1 MDNYSLDESGRFVIE
16 DYAALRPF
24 ASFLPGIAGPMGI
37 PMWAFY
43 VNRGQAIASFGVESK
58 DKPVMEFQPANKAYQ
73 TTPFT
78 GFRTFVKI
86 RQNGSATFYEPFS
99 PLHRSTARKQW
110 MHIGPNELE
119 LRESLPEAGLQV
131 RVLYFILPNENLAG
145 LVRQVTIENTSS
157 HAMGGE
163 LLDGLPVVI
172 PYGVSNAQLKE
183 IGRTAEA
190 WMDVFNRER
199 DIPFYRVRSS
209 IEDKPEV
216 EGVEAGHFYLAFVEN
231 DNVQLLPA
239 ITDAELV
246 FGQDTSL
253 GQPDGFLQNSLTEL
267 LQHRQ
272 NTAGRTP
279 CGFFGSELKLSPGES
294 VTISSIIGHVRNVD
308 IINSEFRRIAHPEY
322 VRIKRRRR
330 TIWWTR
336 LLKLWRP
343 RQAHSCLMHTAVRT
357 AR

>member
-1 MDNYSLDESGRFVIE
+1 MDNYCLDESGRFVIE

-86 RQNGSATFYEPFS
+86 RQNGSTTCCEPFS

-119 LRESLPEAGLQV
+119 LRESLPEAGLRV
-131 RVLYFILPNENLAG
+131 SVLYFILPNENLAG

-172 PYGVSNAQLKE
+172 PYGVSNTQLKE

-199 DIPFYRVRSS
+199 GIPFYRVRSS

-216 EGVEAGHFYLAFVEN
+216 EGVEGRLYPYLLPVFDVQSTFHLL
-231 DNVQLLPA
+231 QLLPWQGSQR
-239 ITDAELV
+239 DLCLV
-246 FGQDTSL
+246 TLIGVQATMTLPNAVPILVDPTR
-253 GQPDGFLQNSLTEL
+253 FLQ
-267 LQHRQ
+267 
-272 NTAGRTP
+272 
-279 CGFFGSELKLSPGES
+279 
-294 VTISSIIGHVRNVD
+294 
-308 IINSEFRRIAHPEY
+308 
-322 VRIKRRRR
+322 
-330 TIWWTR
+330 
-336 LLKLWRP
+336 
-343 RQAHSCLMHTAVRT
+343 
-357 AR
+357 